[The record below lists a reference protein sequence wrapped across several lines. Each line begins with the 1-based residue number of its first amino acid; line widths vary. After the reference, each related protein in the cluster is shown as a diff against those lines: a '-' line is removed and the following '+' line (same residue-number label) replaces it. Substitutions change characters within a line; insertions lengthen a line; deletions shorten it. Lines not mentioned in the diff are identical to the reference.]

1 MTVFLDTGIYVAF
14 HNTRDLN
21 HKRATQL
28 ITSILK
34 GEFGA
39 AYTSDYI
46 FDEAVTV
53 VLART
58 RRHDLALDLGNII
71 LSNKKPA
78 LTELIRVDHTIF
90 QEAWRIFQQIP
101 ERNLSF
107 TDCTTIAIVKNMR
120 IDSVL
125 SFDSDFDGLIS
136 RIE

>member
-14 HNTRDLN
+14 HNTRDVN
-21 HKRATQL
+21 HQRATQL
-28 ITSILK
+28 ITLILK

-78 LTELIRVDHTIF
+78 LAELIRVDNAVF

-107 TDCTTIAIVKNMR
+107 TDCTTIAFVKNMR

-125 SFDSDFDGLIS
+125 SFDSDFDGLID

>member
-14 HNTRDLN
+14 HNTRDVN

-28 ITSILK
+28 ATSILK
-34 GEFGA
+34 GELGA

-58 RRHDLALDLGNII
+58 RRHDLALELGNII
-71 LSNKKPA
+71 LSNIKPA
-78 LTELIRVDHTIF
+78 LAELIRVDNAVF

-101 ERNLSF
+101 GRNLSF
-107 TDCTTIAIVKNMR
+107 TDCTTIAFVKNMR

-125 SFDSDFDGLIS
+125 SFDSDFDGLIN